1 MLVPHH
7 VNCDTL
13 RYAARTQRGF
23 GYLVGV
29 IGSATGA
36 VLLIQGLTLIAA
48 ATWAATFVFGIMLV
62 GLGMVLD
69 GLAAVLERTTVTN
82 EPPTID
88 GRPA

>member
-1 MLVPHH
+1 MPRP

-13 RYAARTQRGF
+13 RYAARTQRAF

-36 VLLIQGLTLIAA
+36 VLLVQGFTLMAA
-48 ATWAATFVFGIMLV
+48 VLWAATFVFGIMLV

-69 GLAAVLERTTVTN
+69 GLAAVLERTSGPN
-82 EPPTID
+82 EPPTVD